1 MMEINYEAQSVVE
14 PDEITY
20 MPIDD
25 GLADVWIRKAI
36 HEEEVHTEEYEGIMW
51 FWRETYVRTDKSYE
65 DISAHKNEY
74 FFNPPEY
81 VPYTP
86 PTIDE
91 RVQMNEDAIIELAE
105 LISYMLEV

>member
-51 FWRETYVRTDKSYE
+51 FWRETMS
-65 DISAHKNEY
+65 
-74 FFNPPEY
+74 
-81 VPYTP
+81 
-86 PTIDE
+86 
-91 RVQMNEDAIIELAE
+91 E
-105 LISYMLEV
+105 LISHTKTSLLIKTSIFSIPRSTSHTHRRQSMRGYR